1 MRSLVRIHSRALTC
15 VQNNIESDDVSCVR
29 QPMRARPCSNT
40 RASTRSC
47 PAATNVV
54 GDLVML
60 ARNKLEVIVVL
71 VLAIILLALLCPRTP
86 TIAIL
91 PERFWHSFDLPMH
104 EEFVR

>member
-1 MRSLVRIHSRALTC
+1 
-15 VQNNIESDDVSCVR
+15 
-29 QPMRARPCSNT
+29 MRARPCSNT

-47 PAATNVV
+47 PAATNVG

-71 VLAIILLALLCPRTP
+71 VLAIILLALLGPRTP

-91 PERFWHSFDLPMH
+91 PGRFWHWFDLPMH
-104 EEFVR
+104 EGFVQ